1 GLNIKLVVHPSS
13 AAHYIFIRTTRHLF
27 IASSILLS
35 VFSAVLIRS
44 ASNKISRRYS
54 IQLSAI
60 LIFSL
65 LSDFVLQ
72 ILWNPILLF
81 PIPCTA
87 RDHPIIDL
95 PGSSDFYFLP
105 LHNLDRVQKLWV
117 TSFTQIAP
125 AYLACALYRHQ
136 AVLLPQS
143 RWWIRPSSQRM
154 ITAFLSILGLTMP
167 ILLHHLSP
175 SFPSSIISTADCY
188 DSSSLRPFGAMGA
201 AIGSLS
207 TVTSSMLVRHTRY
220 SLRVASLLSERV
232 RSHHMAMAI
241 VPTLCVAL
249 PLSVVVS
256 VLISE
261 IDGSL
266 ILPHCLLVFSTH
278 SFFQSVVLI
287 STTPLY
293 RKRLLQWLNL
303 LKEPST
309 PADRVCS
316 RQSDNVLQIQ
326 TIIR

>member
-1 GLNIKLVVHPSS
+1 M
-13 AAHYIFIRTTRHLF
+13 
-27 IASSILLS
+27 
-35 VFSAVLIRS
+35 
-44 ASNKISRRYS
+44 SN
-54 IQLSAI
+54 
-60 LIFSL
+60 
-65 LSDFVLQ
+65 
-72 ILWNPILLF
+72 
-81 PIPCTA
+81 
-87 RDHPIIDL
+87 
-95 PGSSDFYFLP
+95 
-105 LHNLDRVQKLWV
+105 KLWV

-167 ILLHHLSP
+167 ILLHLALDTSGTIEQYRKHLSP

-207 TVTSSMLVRHTRY
+207 TLVRHTRY

-261 IDGSL
+261 IDGS
-266 ILPHCLLVFSTH
+266 C
-278 SFFQSVVLI
+278 
-287 STTPLY
+287 
-293 RKRLLQWLNL
+293 
-303 LKEPST
+303 E
-309 PADRVCS
+309 
-316 RQSDNVLQIQ
+316 
-326 TIIR
+326 